1 MRRRHSAVLYEIVLR
16 YPDRER
22 VVVSETPLER
32 GMTVEL
38 AGRTWV
44 VLERIRATGGRR
56 VRFICGIREE
66 DEGELG

>member
-1 MRRRHSAVLYEIVLR
+1 VLYEIVLR

-32 GMTVEL
+32 GMTVKL

-44 VLERIRATGGRR
+44 VLERIRATHGQRR
-56 VRFICGIREE
+56 IRFICGMHDDD